1 MILTRAAARTITRRA
16 GRRGLSNAAVR
27 VEVCLDDD
35 TELPPLTAAPGE
47 SLMELLSRSDVGDAW
62 TDAGACGGACACST
76 CRVVF
81 LEPWRAT
88 LPEPSDDEL
97 DMLDSAAREHAR
109 HGGDEHEFLDGSR
122 LSCQISLTESLD
134 GLRVCLVGVGPNML
148 EVPLWL
154 RNR

>member
-1 MILTRAAARTITRRA
+1 M
-16 GRRGLSNAAVR
+16 
-27 VEVCLDDD
+27 CLDDD

-47 SLMELLSRSDVGDAW
+47 SLMEFLSRSDVSDSW

-76 CRVVF
+76 CRVVIV
-81 LEPWRAT
+81 EPWRAQV
-88 LPEPSDDEL
+88 PEPSDEEL

-109 HGGDEHEFLDGSR
+109 HGGNEHEFLDGSR
-122 LSCQISLTESLD
+122 LSCQISLTQSLD